1 MLDSGEPTAVTAS
14 NGSFVFDNV
23 TPGNDIW
30 VDVAIGNEGTP
41 DALYSMTSPALG
53 HRVVSIG
60 AGGTVIGV
68 TFGLANR
75 ANMDWGDLP
84 ASYDTNA
91 ENPDGPG
98 PSHVVVPWFRLGS
111 NIDGEVA
118 GIPTADATGDDT
130 TGGSN
135 NGPDDGVIIENNGGR
150 LVVGDNTLHVTV
162 FGVGGLLTG
171 WMDFNNDG
179 HFD

>member
-1 MLDSGEPTAVTAS
+1 
-14 NGSFVFDNV
+14 
-23 TPGNDIW
+23 
-30 VDVAIGNEGTP
+30 
-41 DALYSMTSPALG
+41 
-53 HRVVSIG
+53 
-60 AGGTVIGV
+60 
-68 TFGLANR
+68 
-75 ANMDWGDLP
+75 MDWGDLP

-171 WMDFNNDG
+171 WMDFNNNG
-179 HFD
+179 HFDSNEKLTWSLNGTSLGQEADINEGSYDLHITVPASASTGSD